1 MNYKF
6 INSLMT
12 GCNSFQKGFGKL
24 VWFLL
29 ALKKKRSAMIKRTIL
44 ILLGVI
50 GLQAVSF
57 SQKYAFVDTEYVLRN
72 VPAYEAAQ
80 EQLNQTSKR
89 WQMEIETIYQEVA
102 KMYKEFQTESVFLSN
117 EMRIKKEEAIIEK
130 EKQAKLLQ
138 QKYFGP
144 EGELTKKQEA
154 LIQPIQDQI
163 SSALREIAKEEDLS
177 VIFDKSSGVLYL
189 DPKFDKSDQVLT
201 RLGYKR

>member
-1 MNYKF
+1 
-6 INSLMT
+6 MT

>member
-1 MNYKF
+1 
-6 INSLMT
+6 MT

-89 WQMEIETIYQEVA
+89 WQLEIETIYQEVA

-163 SSALREIAKEEDLS
+163 SSVLREIAKEEDLA

>member
-1 MNYKF
+1 
-6 INSLMT
+6 MT
-12 GCNSFQKGFGKL
+12 GCDSFQKGFGKL